1 MKQTALLVAAALL
14 LTLCLSAASY
24 FVCANHSYTI
34 GYSDLQIDEY
44 HLEGNTFTIKVS
56 ADLDGEYLYKVLAT
70 QNGEPGELELTFRGG
85 KQPSLAQT
93 PDKAEATFEIEVPA
107 GTTRIV
113 CDDMTVYTID

>member
-44 HLEGNTFTIKVS
+44 HLEGNTLRSRS
-56 ADLDGEYLYKVLAT
+56 APTSTA
-70 QNGEPGELELTFRGG
+70 
-85 KQPSLAQT
+85 S
-93 PDKAEATFEIEVPA
+93 IC
-107 GTTRIV
+107 TR
-113 CDDMTVYTID
+113 